1 MLGLACRACLL
12 PTFVPGSLAAILVD
26 TTLPDMFRKNMLL
39 MGAYYGLVNH
49 YHMSNLPFE
58 GEKMKEQMR
67 EMIDAVI

>member
-1 MLGLACRACLL
+1 
-12 PTFVPGSLAAILVD
+12 
-26 TTLPDMFRKNMLL
+26 MLL

-58 GEKMKEQMR
+58 GEKMKEKMR